1 MEKVPNFD
9 AVVIAAGMA
18 GMCRLFRLREQGS
31 HLQGI
36 ETDAW
41 PSFLFDGA
49 AAAKARELT

>member
-31 HLQGI
+31 RLQGI
-36 ETDAW
+36 EAAAW
-41 PSFLFDGA
+41 LSFLLDGG
-49 AAAKARELT
+49 AAAKAGELT

>member
-36 ETDAW
+36 ETDGW